1 MSHRMYPDDVEK
13 KNRGFLGYDSSALPP
28 RDRQVSDTLHSTSQP
43 EKKEENKEKK

>member
-28 RDRQVSDTLHSTSQP
+28 RDRQVSDNSLLHFTA
-43 EKKEENKEKK
+43 